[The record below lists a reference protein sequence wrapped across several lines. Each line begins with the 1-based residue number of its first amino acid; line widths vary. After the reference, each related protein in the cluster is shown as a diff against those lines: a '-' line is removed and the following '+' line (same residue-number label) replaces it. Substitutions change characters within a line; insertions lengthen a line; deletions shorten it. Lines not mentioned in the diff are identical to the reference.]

1 MNAPKGL
8 KPRRPSPAAA
18 LVIAQQAAP
27 EQPPAVVPIKDHP
40 TTLNLRVRSTTVSA
54 LTTAA
59 RERGLTLKQIICQSL
74 AAAGV
79 SVDPADLENRT
90 PRRRT

>member
-1 MNAPKGL
+1 MRKEI
-8 KPRRPSPAAA
+8 KPRPRPSPTEA
-18 LVIAQQAAP
+18 LAIANQTAP
-27 EQPPAVVPIKDHP
+27 AHPPAVLPAKDHP

-59 RERGLTLKQIICQSL
+59 RERGLTLKQVICQSL

-79 SVDPADLENRT
+79 SVDPADLEDRT